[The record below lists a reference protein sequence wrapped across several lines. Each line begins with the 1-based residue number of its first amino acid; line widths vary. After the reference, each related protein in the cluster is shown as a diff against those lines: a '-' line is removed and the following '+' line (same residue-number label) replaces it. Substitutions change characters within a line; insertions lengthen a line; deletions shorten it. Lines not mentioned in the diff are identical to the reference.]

1 MRTKMNSSIT
11 KYADSHSVQI
21 FIAGDYDLARHIVRE
36 YCDQFGCC
44 VTVTP
49 TSYVYTGGE
58 EPGVI
63 VGFINYP
70 RFPKKPDDI
79 ELQAYFLA
87 EKLLKGLDQQSY
99 SIQTPVE
106 TKWISYR
113 EEDTAS

>member
-1 MRTKMNSSIT
+1 MNSSVT

-21 FIAGDYDLARHIVRE
+21 FIAGDYELAKTIARQF
-36 YCDQFGCC
+36 CDQMGCC

-58 EPGVI
+58 ESGVI

-70 RFPKKPDDI
+70 RFPKTPAEI
-79 ELQAYFLA
+79 NLYAYLLA
-87 EKLLKGLDQQSY
+87 ERLLQGLDQQSY
-99 SIQTPVE
+99 SIQNPDE

>member
-1 MRTKMNSSIT
+1 MTSSIT

-21 FIAGDYDLARHIVRE
+21 FIAGEYSLAKKIARE
-36 YCDQFGCC
+36 YCDEVGCC
-44 VTVTP
+44 VTVAKT
-49 TSYVYTGGE
+49 TYIYTGGE
-58 EPGVI
+58 EKGVVI
-63 VGFINYP
+63 GFINYP

-99 SIQTPVE
+99 SIQTPDE

-113 EEDTAS
+113 EEDAAS

>member
-1 MRTKMNSSIT
+1 MNSSIT

-58 EPGVI
+58 ESGVI

-99 SIQTPVE
+99 SIQTPDE